1 MRPIDADIL
10 QSDAEYFIGKM
21 MMFGGEEIYTQ
32 TTINKAPTLDVKPVV
47 RGRWVEFETDTP
59 PRRNGCSECGY
70 ITNPWLAHVYNF
82 CPNCGADMRA
92 QETAS
97 PSNEKSRGDRIQDV
111 LRFYSLAT
119 QLKDKIRTGWDENH
133 WNISKERLESVAEHI
148 YGTCILA
155 IAMESE
161 FQPNIDLGKV
171 LKMLVLH
178 EIGEVL
184 IGDITPFDN
193 VTPEEKARIEHEA
206 MKDMLGDLIRAD
218 EYYSLLMEFDNQSSE
233 EGKFAFRCDKM
244 EADLQSKRYQD
255 AGCHHSLDDQK
266 FNVTWKSGYIQK
278 CMEQGADSPFDIWA
292 MWDRPK
298 MDGDKNF
305 CDVLNAAKRF
315 NIQTV
320 KTKE

>member
-1 MRPIDADIL
+1 MRPIDADVL
-10 QSDAEYFIGKM
+10 RSDTEYFIGKM

-32 TTINKAPTLDVKPVV
+32 TTIDKAPTLEVKPVV
-47 RGRWVEFETDTP
+47 HGKWVMVE
-59 PRRNGCSECGY
+59 NKASHKCSICGEHEVKK
-70 ITNPWLAHVYNF
+70 TAF
-82 CPNCGADMRA
+82 CPYCGADMRG
-92 QETAS
+92 QTET
-97 PSNEKSRGDRIQDV
+97 PYTQKPRKHRVQDV

-119 QLKDKIRTGWDENH
+119 QLKDKIRTGWDKNH
-133 WNISKERLESVAEHI
+133 WNISKERLESIAEHI

-193 VTPEEKARIEHEA
+193 VTPEEKARIEHDA
-206 MKDMLGDLIRAD
+206 MKDMLGCLIKAD
-218 EYYSLLMEFDNQSSE
+218 DYYSLLMEFDNQSSA

-244 EADLQSKRYQD
+244 EADLQSKRYED
-255 AGCHHSLDDQK
+255 AGCHHSLDDQEL
-266 FNVTWKSGYIQK
+266 NVTWKSGYIQK
-278 CMEQGADSPFDIWA
+278 CREQVADSPFDIWA

-298 MDGDKNF
+298 MDGNKDF
-305 CDVLNAAKRF
+305 CDVLDAAKHF
-315 NIQTV
+315 DTHAVEAN
-320 KTKE
+320 E